1 MASLPSS
8 LRDEL
13 EQLVE
18 PLLSVAEAD
27 DDWARVL
34 ELVGVGADAAQD
46 PGLRAAL
53 ADLATAARALAALD
67 AGGLDDWDGVQR
79 VLDAGAATTR
89 AVTTLDHGIVDPAGQ
104 FDGLG
109 EDLAGALVG
118 PYPRP
123 PPPPPPPA
131 ARLLPPLGPVPET
144 RAGPPAGP

>member
-1 MASLPSS
+1 MASLASS

-34 ELVGVGADAAQD
+34 ELVGVGADAAED

-67 AGGLDDWDGVQR
+67 ADVLDDWDGVQR
-79 VLDAGAATTR
+79 VLDAGAATPR
-89 AVTTLDHGIVDPAGQ
+89 ALTPLDHGIDDPAGQ
-104 FDGLG
+104 FAGLG
-109 EDLAGALVG
+109 EDVAGQLVG
-118 PYPRP
+118 LHLR
-123 PPPPPPPA
+123 
-131 ARLLPPLGPVPET
+131 RH
-144 RAGPPAGP
+144 